1 MGCAPAEGKKEQHSA
16 RPVIDPEK
24 CIGCGTCVKNC
35 PEKTIE
41 LVKKKAFILVSFQA
55 VLVLFLAGIFMA
67 RVSQQEKLAA
77 GNENRQLLE
86 KLKNEV
92 DDASYIQRQLN
103 LTCGMMA
110 EEPFTAANI
119 GKNLQ
124 ALRSNGLDF
133 INYRFFDSARRLIP
147 VPGESDSLR
156 AMVQKIYEAL
166 SQADMDGE
174 EKLLIRYQSL
184 FDAFLGAV
192 SPGHLA
198 RERAALVRV
207 LIKGR
212 PGYFYWNI
220 FFSPAGDG
228 TLLGGMLAWFAEED
242 IPDNLA
248 VKQLLGDFNQEFLP
262 GRMAGIINYEKPA
275 SSFPGRIPG
284 HFGYDGIGEMADDIA
299 AMRRNIES
307 ETHLGKASLFILQI
321 DTARVLYLLEK
332 NAPSS
337 AEKVFFLFKLFMLIL
352 LSFYFYRLLH
362 VERLA
367 VGECRI
373 AERWRPVFAALLLV
387 PAIII
392 AFLGFFLAGL
402 QRESAQREYLD
413 RLSRMVQVVDENY
426 HVAINNLNGLYRR
439 FAGLTVV
446 KDLNRP
452 GIEKGF
458 EVLRAGDAIQRL
470 FLVHG
475 DGKVL
480 MALPERGSQGET
492 LQKLVAA
499 VSRRL
504 FQSRFGGEQSWKD
517 RINEVML
524 ESFSNSLSEIMG
536 DAASGL
542 FKPFENFDRVSELMF
557 ADRRNFVYSTFV
569 SPEKGREA
577 TLLIGWHGAES
588 FSERYL
594 LRQIHRNSLTAEGV
608 QPARLAMVPVAADRL
623 PFPRAF
629 GKYPFV
635 ARLAER
641 VRVTASLQYSE
652 EEIAGKKWLVVASPL
667 KRIPEYLVFAMY
679 PMENADSQK
688 LSTILV
694 ILTLVFTSVAGSVWV
709 FSSFFKT
716 NKPQT
721 LQ

>member
-1 MGCAPAEGKKEQHSA
+1 MDCYKDSFK
-16 RPVIDPEK
+16 R
-24 CIGCGTCVKNC
+24 
-35 PEKTIE
+35 
-41 LVKKKAFILVSFQA
+41 KALALVSLQA
-55 VLVLFLAGIFMA
+55 VLVLFLAGIFLA
-67 RVSQQEKLAA
+67 RILQQEKIAA
-77 GNENRQLLE
+77 GNENRLLLE

-92 DDASYIQRQLN
+92 DDAFYIQRQLN

-110 EEPFTAANI
+110 EEAFTAANI

-124 ALRSNGLDF
+124 TLRNNGLDF
-133 INYRFFDSARRLIP
+133 INFRFFDNARRLIP

-166 SQADMDGE
+166 SQADIDGE
-174 EKLLIRYQSL
+174 DKLLTRYQSL

-198 RERAALVRV
+198 RERAALVKV

-228 TLLGGMLAWFAEED
+228 TLLGGMLAWFAEDD
-242 IPDNLA
+242 IPGNLA
-248 VKQLLGDFNQEFLP
+248 VKQLLGDFNRESLP
-262 GRMAGIINYEKPA
+262 GRMAGVINYEKPA
-275 SSFPGRIPG
+275 NSFPAKIPRF
-284 HFGYDGIGEMADDIA
+284 FGFIGPGEIADEIA
-299 AMRRNIES
+299 RMRRNIES
-307 ETHLGKASLFILQI
+307 ENHSGKTGLFILQI

-332 NAPSS
+332 NVSS
-337 AEKVFFLFKLFMLIL
+337 PAATAFFMFKLFMLIL
-352 LSFYFYRLLH
+352 LPFYFYRLLH
-362 VERLA
+362 GELVESENSRA
-367 VGECRI
+367 SW
-373 AERWRPVFAALLLV
+373 RWQPVFVSLLFV
-387 PAIII
+387 PALII
-392 AFLGFFLAGL
+392 AVMGFFIAGL

-413 RLSRMVQVVDENY
+413 RLSRMVQAVDENY
-426 HVAINNLNGLYRR
+426 HVAISNLNGLYRR
-439 FAGLTVV
+439 FASLNAV
-446 KDLNRP
+446 KELNRP
-452 GIEKGF
+452 EIEKSF
-458 EVLRAGDAIQRL
+458 ARLREGDAIQRL
-470 FLVHG
+470 FLVQG

-480 MALPERGSQGET
+480 MALPERGLQGET
-492 LQKLVAA
+492 MQKLVAA
-499 VSRRL
+499 VSRCL

-542 FKPFENFDRVSELMF
+542 FRPFENFDRVSELMF

-569 SPEKGREA
+569 SPEKGRNA

-594 LRQIHRNSLTAEGV
+594 LRQINRNSLTAESV
-608 QPARLAMVPVAADRL
+608 QPVRLAMVPAAADRL

-641 VRVTASLQYSE
+641 VRLTASLQYSE

-667 KRIPEYLVFAMY
+667 KRIPEYLIFAMY
-679 PMENADSQK
+679 PMDNADSQMW
-688 LSTILV
+688 LTILI
-694 ILTLVFTSVAGSVWV
+694 ILAFAFISITGGMWV
-709 FSSFFKT
+709 FFNFFKAD
-716 NKPQT
+716 KPQT
-721 LQ
+721 LR

>member
-1 MGCAPAEGKKEQHSA
+1 MSSGSNPKM
-16 RPVIDPEK
+16 
-24 CIGCGTCVKNC
+24 NC
-35 PEKTIE
+35 YNDGF
-41 LVKKKAFILVSFQA
+41 KKKAFVLVSFQA
-55 VLVLFLAGIFMA
+55 VLVLFLAGIFLA
-67 RVSQQEKLAA
+67 RVSQQEKIAA
-77 GNENRQLLE
+77 GNENRLLLE

-92 DDASYIQRQLN
+92 DDAFYIQRQLN

-124 ALRSNGLDF
+124 TLRSNGLDF
-133 INYRFFDSARRLIP
+133 INFRFFDSARRLIP

-156 AMVQKIYEAL
+156 VMVQKMYEAL
-166 SQADMDGE
+166 SQADVDGE
-174 EKLLIRYQSL
+174 DKLLIKYQSL

-198 RERAALVRV
+198 RERAALVKV

-228 TLLGGMLAWFAEED
+228 ALLGGMLAWFTED
-242 IPDNLA
+242 DVPGNLA
-248 VKQLLGDFNQEFLP
+248 VKQLLGDFNHEFLP
-262 GRMAGIINYEKPA
+262 VRMAGVINFEKPA
-275 SSFPGRIPG
+275 NSFPAKVPG
-284 HFGYDGIGEMADDIA
+284 FFGYGGPGEIADEIA
-299 AMRRNIES
+299 RMRRNVES
-307 ETHLGKASLFILQI
+307 ENRSGKTGLFILQI

-332 NAPSS
+332 NISS
-337 AEKVFFLFKLFMLIL
+337 PAEKAFFLFKLLMLIL
-352 LSFYFYRLLH
+352 LPFYFYRLLH
-362 VERLA
+362 GER
-367 VGECRI
+367 
-373 AERWRPVFAALLLV
+373 AESDSCGVLYRWQPVLMSLLFV
-387 PAIII
+387 PALII
-392 AFLGFFLAGL
+392 AVMGFFMAGL
-402 QRESAQREYLD
+402 QRESLQREYLD
-413 RLSRMVQVVDENY
+413 RLSHTVQAVDENY
-426 HVAINNLNGLYRR
+426 HVAISNLNGLYRR
-439 FAGLTVV
+439 FAGLNAV
-446 KDLNRP
+446 KELNRP
-452 GIEKGF
+452 EIEKSF
-458 EVLRAGDAIQRL
+458 EVLREGDAIQRL
-470 FLVHG
+470 FMVQG
-475 DGKVL
+475 DGRVV
-480 MALPERGSQGET
+480 MALPERGPQGET

-542 FKPFENFDRVSELMF
+542 FRPFENFDRVSELMF

-569 SPEKGREA
+569 SPEKGRKA

-594 LRQIHRNSLTAEGV
+594 LRQIHRNSLTAESV
-608 QPARLAMVPVAADRL
+608 QPVRLAMVPAAADRL

-667 KRIPEYLVFAMY
+667 KRIPEYLIFAMY
-679 PMENADSQK
+679 PMENADSQMQ
-688 LSTILV
+688 LTILI
-694 ILTLVFTSVAGSVWV
+694 ILALAFISITGGMWV
-709 FSSFFKT
+709 FFNFFKAH
-716 NKPQT
+716 KPQT

>member
-1 MGCAPAEGKKEQHSA
+1 MDCYKDSFK
-16 RPVIDPEK
+16 R
-24 CIGCGTCVKNC
+24 
-35 PEKTIE
+35 
-41 LVKKKAFILVSFQA
+41 KALALVSLQA
-55 VLVLFLAGIFMA
+55 VLVLFLAGIFLA
-67 RVSQQEKLAA
+67 RILQQEKIAA
-77 GNENRQLLE
+77 GNENRLLLE

-92 DDASYIQRQLN
+92 DDAFYIQRQLN

-110 EEPFTAANI
+110 EEAFTAANI
-119 GKNLQ
+119 GKSLQ
-124 ALRSNGLDF
+124 TLRNNGLDF
-133 INYRFFDSARRLIP
+133 INFRFFDNARRLIP

-166 SQADMDGE
+166 SQADIDGE
-174 EKLLIRYQSL
+174 DKLLTRYQSL

-198 RERAALVRV
+198 RERAALVKV

-228 TLLGGMLAWFAEED
+228 TLLGGMLAWFAEDD
-242 IPDNLA
+242 IPGNLA
-248 VKQLLGDFNQEFLP
+248 VKQLLGDFNRESLP
-262 GRMAGIINYEKPA
+262 GRMAGVINYEKPA
-275 SSFPGRIPG
+275 NSFPAKIPRF
-284 HFGYDGIGEMADDIA
+284 FGFIGPGEIADEIER
-299 AMRRNIES
+299 MRRNIES
-307 ETHLGKASLFILQI
+307 ENHSGKTGLFILQI

-332 NAPSS
+332 NVSS
-337 AEKVFFLFKLFMLIL
+337 PAATAFFMFKLFMLIL
-352 LSFYFYRLLH
+352 LPFYFYRLLH
-362 VERLA
+362 GELVESENSRA
-367 VGECRI
+367 SW
-373 AERWRPVFAALLLV
+373 RWQPVFVSLLFV
-387 PAIII
+387 PALII
-392 AFLGFFLAGL
+392 AVMGFFIAGL

-413 RLSRMVQVVDENY
+413 RLSRMVQAVDENY
-426 HVAINNLNGLYRR
+426 HVAISNLNGLYRR
-439 FAGLTVV
+439 FASLNAV
-446 KDLNRP
+446 KELNRP
-452 GIEKGF
+452 EIEKSF
-458 EVLRAGDAIQRL
+458 ARLREGDAIQRL
-470 FLVHG
+470 FLVQG

-480 MALPERGSQGET
+480 MALPERGLQGET
-492 LQKLVAA
+492 MQKLVAA

-542 FKPFENFDRVSELMF
+542 FRPFENFDRVSELMF

-569 SPEKGREA
+569 SPEKGRNA

-594 LRQIHRNSLTAEGV
+594 LRQINRNSLTAESV
-608 QPARLAMVPVAADRL
+608 QPVRLAMVPAAADRL

-652 EEIAGKKWLVVASPL
+652 EEIAGKKWLVVVSPL
-667 KRIPEYLVFAMY
+667 KRIPEYLIFAMY
-679 PMENADSQK
+679 PMDNADSQMR
-688 LSTILV
+688 LTILI
-694 ILTLVFTSVAGSVWV
+694 ILAFAFISITGGMWV
-709 FSSFFKT
+709 FFNFFKAD
-716 NKPQT
+716 KPQT
-721 LQ
+721 LR

>member
-1 MGCAPAEGKKEQHSA
+1 MSSGSNPKM
-16 RPVIDPEK
+16 
-24 CIGCGTCVKNC
+24 NC
-35 PEKTIE
+35 YNDGF
-41 LVKKKAFILVSFQA
+41 KKKAFVLVSFQA
-55 VLVLFLAGIFMA
+55 VLVLFLAGIFLA
-67 RVSQQEKLAA
+67 RVSQQEKIAA
-77 GNENRQLLE
+77 GNENRLLLE

-92 DDASYIQRQLN
+92 DDAFYIQRQLN

-124 ALRSNGLDF
+124 TLRSNGLDF
-133 INYRFFDSARRLIP
+133 INFRFFDSARRLIP

-156 AMVQKIYEAL
+156 VMVQKMYEAL
-166 SQADMDGE
+166 SQADVDGE
-174 EKLLIRYQSL
+174 DKLLIKYQSL

-198 RERAALVRV
+198 RERAALVKV

-228 TLLGGMLAWFAEED
+228 ALLGGMLAWFTED
-242 IPDNLA
+242 DVPGNLA
-248 VKQLLGDFNQEFLP
+248 VKQLLGDFNHEFLP
-262 GRMAGIINYEKPA
+262 VRMAGVINFEKPA
-275 SSFPGRIPG
+275 NSFPAKVPG
-284 HFGYDGIGEMADDIA
+284 FFGYGGPGEIADEIA
-299 AMRRNIES
+299 RMRRNVES
-307 ETHLGKASLFILQI
+307 ENRSGKTGLFILQI

-332 NAPSS
+332 NISS
-337 AEKVFFLFKLFMLIL
+337 PAEKAFFLFKLLMLIL
-352 LSFYFYRLLH
+352 LPFYFYRLLH
-362 VERLA
+362 GER
-367 VGECRI
+367 
-373 AERWRPVFAALLLV
+373 AESDSCGVLYRWQPVLMSLLFV
-387 PAIII
+387 PALII
-392 AFLGFFLAGL
+392 AVMGFFMAGL
-402 QRESAQREYLD
+402 QRESLQREYLD
-413 RLSRMVQVVDENY
+413 RLSHTVQAVDENY
-426 HVAINNLNGLYRR
+426 HVAISNLNGLYRR
-439 FAGLTVV
+439 FAGLNAV
-446 KDLNRP
+446 KELNRP
-452 GIEKGF
+452 EIEKSF
-458 EVLRAGDAIQRL
+458 EVLREGDAIQRL
-470 FLVHG
+470 FMVQG
-475 DGKVL
+475 DGRVV
-480 MALPERGSQGET
+480 MALPERGPQGET

-542 FKPFENFDRVSELMF
+542 FRPFENFDRVSELMF

-569 SPEKGREA
+569 SPEKGRKA

-594 LRQIHRNSLTAEGV
+594 LRQIHRNSLTAESI
-608 QPARLAMVPVAADRL
+608 QPVRLAMVPAAADRL

-667 KRIPEYLVFAMY
+667 KRIPEYLIFAMY
-679 PMENADSQK
+679 PMENADSQMQ
-688 LSTILV
+688 LTILI
-694 ILTLVFTSVAGSVWV
+694 ILALAFISITGGMWV
-709 FSSFFKT
+709 FFNFFKAH
-716 NKPQT
+716 KPQT

>member
-1 MGCAPAEGKKEQHSA
+1 MDCYKDSFK
-16 RPVIDPEK
+16 R
-24 CIGCGTCVKNC
+24 
-35 PEKTIE
+35 
-41 LVKKKAFILVSFQA
+41 KALALVSLQA
-55 VLVLFLAGIFMA
+55 VLVLFLAGIFLA
-67 RVSQQEKLAA
+67 RILQQEKIAA
-77 GNENRQLLE
+77 GNENRLLLE

-92 DDASYIQRQLN
+92 DDAFYIQRQLN

-110 EEPFTAANI
+110 EEAFTAANI

-124 ALRSNGLDF
+124 TLRNNGLDF
-133 INYRFFDSARRLIP
+133 INFRFFDKARRLIP

-166 SQADMDGE
+166 SQADIDGE
-174 EKLLIRYQSL
+174 DKLLTRYQSL

-198 RERAALVRV
+198 RERAALVKV

-228 TLLGGMLAWFAEED
+228 TLLGGMLAWFAEDD

-248 VKQLLGDFNQEFLP
+248 VKQLLGDFNRESLP
-262 GRMAGIINYEKPA
+262 GRMAGVINYEKPA
-275 SSFPGRIPG
+275 NSFPAKIPRF
-284 HFGYDGIGEMADDIA
+284 FGFIGPGEIADEIA
-299 AMRRNIES
+299 RMRRNIES
-307 ETHLGKASLFILQI
+307 ENHSGKTGLFILQI

-332 NAPSS
+332 NVSS
-337 AEKVFFLFKLFMLIL
+337 PAATAFFMFKLFMLIL
-352 LSFYFYRLLH
+352 LPFYFYRLLH
-362 VERLA
+362 GELVESENSRA
-367 VGECRI
+367 SW
-373 AERWRPVFAALLLV
+373 RWQPVFVSLLFV
-387 PAIII
+387 PALII
-392 AFLGFFLAGL
+392 AVMGFFIAGL

-413 RLSRMVQVVDENY
+413 RLSRMVQAVDENY
-426 HVAINNLNGLYRR
+426 HVAISNLNGLYRR
-439 FAGLTVV
+439 FASLNAV
-446 KDLNRP
+446 KELNRP
-452 GIEKGF
+452 EIEKSF
-458 EVLRAGDAIQRL
+458 ARLREGDAIQRL
-470 FLVHG
+470 FLVQG

-480 MALPERGSQGET
+480 MALPERGLQGET
-492 LQKLVAA
+492 MQKLVAA

-542 FKPFENFDRVSELMF
+542 FRPFENFDRVSELMF

-569 SPEKGREA
+569 SPEKGRNA

-594 LRQIHRNSLTAEGV
+594 LRQINRNSLTAESV
-608 QPARLAMVPVAADRL
+608 QPVRLAMVPAAADRL

-652 EEIAGKKWLVVASPL
+652 EEIAGKKWLVVVSPL
-667 KRIPEYLVFAMY
+667 KRIPEYLIFAMY
-679 PMENADSQK
+679 PMDNADSQMR
-688 LSTILV
+688 LTILI
-694 ILTLVFTSVAGSVWV
+694 ILALAFISIAGGMWV
-709 FSSFFKT
+709 FFHFFKAD
-716 NKPQT
+716 KPQT
-721 LQ
+721 LR

>member
-1 MGCAPAEGKKEQHSA
+1 MSSGSNPKM
-16 RPVIDPEK
+16 
-24 CIGCGTCVKNC
+24 NC
-35 PEKTIE
+35 YNDGF
-41 LVKKKAFILVSFQA
+41 KKKAFVLVSFQA
-55 VLVLFLAGIFMA
+55 VLVLFLAGIFLA
-67 RVSQQEKLAA
+67 RVSQQEKIAA
-77 GNENRQLLE
+77 GNENRLLLE

-92 DDASYIQRQLN
+92 DDAFYIQRQLN

-124 ALRSNGLDF
+124 TLRSNGLDF
-133 INYRFFDSARRLIP
+133 INFRFFDSARRLIP

-156 AMVQKIYEAL
+156 VMVQKMYEAL
-166 SQADMDGE
+166 SQADVDGE
-174 EKLLIRYQSL
+174 DKLLIKYQSL

-198 RERAALVRV
+198 RERAALVKV

-228 TLLGGMLAWFAEED
+228 ALLGGMLAWFTED
-242 IPDNLA
+242 DVPGNLA
-248 VKQLLGDFNQEFLP
+248 VKQLLGDFNHEFLP
-262 GRMAGIINYEKPA
+262 VRMAGVINFEKPA
-275 SSFPGRIPG
+275 NSFPAKVPG
-284 HFGYDGIGEMADDIA
+284 FFGYGGPGEIADEIA
-299 AMRRNIES
+299 RMRRNVES
-307 ETHLGKASLFILQI
+307 ENRSGKIGLFILQI

-332 NAPSS
+332 NISS
-337 AEKVFFLFKLFMLIL
+337 PAEKAFFLFKLLMLIL
-352 LSFYFYRLLH
+352 LPFYFYRLLH
-362 VERLA
+362 GER
-367 VGECRI
+367 
-373 AERWRPVFAALLLV
+373 AESDSCGVLYRWQPVLMSLLFV
-387 PAIII
+387 PALII
-392 AFLGFFLAGL
+392 AVMGFFLAGL
-402 QRESAQREYLD
+402 QRESLQREYLD
-413 RLSRMVQVVDENY
+413 RLSHTVQAVDENY
-426 HVAINNLNGLYRR
+426 HVAISNLNGLYRR
-439 FAGLTVV
+439 FAGLNAV
-446 KDLNRP
+446 KELNRP
-452 GIEKGF
+452 EIEKSF
-458 EVLRAGDAIQRL
+458 EVLREGDAIQRL
-470 FLVHG
+470 FMVQG
-475 DGKVL
+475 DGRVV
-480 MALPERGSQGET
+480 MALPERGPQGET

-542 FKPFENFDRVSELMF
+542 FRPFENFDRVSELMF

-569 SPEKGREA
+569 SPEKGRKA

-594 LRQIHRNSLTAEGV
+594 LRQIHRNSLTAESV
-608 QPARLAMVPVAADRL
+608 QPVRLAMVPAAADRL

-667 KRIPEYLVFAMY
+667 KRIPEYLIFAMY
-679 PMENADSQK
+679 PMENADSQMQ
-688 LSTILV
+688 LTILI
-694 ILTLVFTSVAGSVWV
+694 ILALAFISITGGMWV
-709 FSSFFKT
+709 FFNFFKAH
-716 NKPQT
+716 KPQT

>member
-1 MGCAPAEGKKEQHSA
+1 MNSGNIAKMNYSSDKF
-16 RPVIDPEK
+16 
-24 CIGCGTCVKNC
+24 
-35 PEKTIE
+35 
-41 LVKKKAFILVSFQA
+41 KKKAFILILFQA
-55 VLVLFLAGIFMA
+55 ILVFLLVGIFLARIS
-67 RVSQQEKLAA
+67 RQEKLVA
-77 GNENRQLLE
+77 GNENRLLLE

-124 ALRSNGLDF
+124 ALRINGLDF
-133 INYRFFDSARRLIP
+133 INFRFFDSSRRLIP

-156 AMVQKIYEAL
+156 VMVQKIYEAL
-166 SQADMDGE
+166 SQADLNGE
-174 EKLLIRYQSL
+174 EKLLARYQSL

-228 TLLGGMLAWFAEED
+228 TLLGGMLAWFAEDD

-248 VKQLLGDFNQEFLP
+248 VKQLLGNFNHEFLP

-275 SSFPGRIPG
+275 NSFPGRIPG
-284 HFGYDGIGEMADDIA
+284 HFGYGGIGEMADDVA
-299 AMRRNIES
+299 LMRRNIES
-307 ETHLGKASLFILQI
+307 ESHSDKTSLFILQI

-332 NAPSS
+332 NVPSS
-337 AEKVFFLFKLFMLIL
+337 ADKAFFLFKLLILIL
-352 LSFYFYRLLH
+352 LPFYFYRLLH
-362 VERLA
+362 VERSA
-367 VGECRI
+367 ADECRVS
-373 AERWRPVFAALLLV
+373 EQWRPVFVSLLIV
-387 PAIII
+387 PAVIIV
-392 AFLGFFLAGL
+392 FLGFYLAGL
-402 QRESAQREYLD
+402 QRESTQREYLD
-413 RLSRMVQVVDENY
+413 RLARMIQAVDDNY
-426 HVAINNLNGLYRR
+426 HVAISNLNGLYRR
-439 FAGLTVV
+439 FAGLQAF
-446 KDLNRP
+446 KKMNRP
-452 GIEKGF
+452 EIEKSYAI
-458 EVLRAGDAIQRL
+458 LRDGDAIQRL
-470 FLVHG
+470 FLIQG

-480 MALPERGSQGET
+480 MALPERGQQGET

-524 ESFSNSLSEIMG
+524 ESVSSSLSEIMG

-557 ADRRNFVYSTFV
+557 ADRRNFVYSTFI
-569 SPEKGREA
+569 SPEKGRNA

-594 LRQIHRNSLTAEGV
+594 LRQIHRNSLTAESV
-608 QPARLAMVPVAADRL
+608 QPARLAMVPAVADRL

-641 VRVTASLQYSE
+641 VRVTASLQHSE

-667 KRIPEYLVFAMY
+667 KRIPEYLIFAMY
-679 PMENADSQK
+679 PMENADSQIQ
-688 LSTILV
+688 LTILIIAALAFV
-694 ILTLVFTSVAGSVWV
+694 SIAGSLLVFSCL
-709 FSSFFKT
+709 FKA

>member
-1 MGCAPAEGKKEQHSA
+1 MDCYKDSFK
-16 RPVIDPEK
+16 R
-24 CIGCGTCVKNC
+24 
-35 PEKTIE
+35 
-41 LVKKKAFILVSFQA
+41 KALALVSLQA
-55 VLVLFLAGIFMA
+55 VLVLFLAGIFLA
-67 RVSQQEKLAA
+67 RILQQEKIAA
-77 GNENRQLLE
+77 GNENRLLLE

-92 DDASYIQRQLN
+92 DDAFYIQRHLN

-110 EEPFTAANI
+110 EEAFTAANI

-124 ALRSNGLDF
+124 TLRNNGLDF
-133 INYRFFDSARRLIP
+133 INFRFFDNARRLIP

-166 SQADMDGE
+166 SQADIDGE
-174 EKLLIRYQSL
+174 DKLLTRYQSL

-198 RERAALVRV
+198 RERAALVKV

-228 TLLGGMLAWFAEED
+228 TLLGGMLAWFAEDD
-242 IPDNLA
+242 IPGNLA
-248 VKQLLGDFNQEFLP
+248 VKQLLGDFNRESLP
-262 GRMAGIINYEKPA
+262 GRMAGVINYEKPA
-275 SSFPGRIPG
+275 NSFPAKIPRF
-284 HFGYDGIGEMADDIA
+284 FGFIGPGEIADEIA
-299 AMRRNIES
+299 RMRRNIES
-307 ETHLGKASLFILQI
+307 ENHSGKTGLFILQI

-332 NAPSS
+332 NVSS
-337 AEKVFFLFKLFMLIL
+337 PAATAFFMFKLFMLIL
-352 LSFYFYRLLH
+352 LPFYFYRLLH
-362 VERLA
+362 GELVESENSRA
-367 VGECRI
+367 SW
-373 AERWRPVFAALLLV
+373 RWQPVFVSLLFV
-387 PAIII
+387 PALII
-392 AFLGFFLAGL
+392 AVMGFFIAGL

-413 RLSRMVQVVDENY
+413 RLSRMVQAVDENY
-426 HVAINNLNGLYRR
+426 HVAISNLNGLYRR
-439 FAGLTVV
+439 FASLNAV
-446 KDLNRP
+446 KELNRP
-452 GIEKGF
+452 EIEKSF
-458 EVLRAGDAIQRL
+458 ARLREGDAIQRL
-470 FLVHG
+470 FLVQG

-480 MALPERGSQGET
+480 MALPERGLQGET
-492 LQKLVAA
+492 MQKLVAA

-542 FKPFENFDRVSELMF
+542 FRPFENFDRVSELMF

-569 SPEKGREA
+569 SPEKGRNA

-594 LRQIHRNSLTAEGV
+594 LRQINRNSLTAESV
-608 QPARLAMVPVAADRL
+608 QPVRLAMVPAAADRL

-641 VRVTASLQYSE
+641 VRLTASLQYSE

-667 KRIPEYLVFAMY
+667 KRIPEYLIFAMY
-679 PMENADSQK
+679 PMDNADSQMW
-688 LSTILV
+688 LTILI
-694 ILTLVFTSVAGSVWV
+694 ILAFAFISITGGMWV
-709 FSSFFKT
+709 FFNFFKAD
-716 NKPQT
+716 KPQT
-721 LQ
+721 LR